1 MQNAKRLQRNRSV
14 FVALFAALISVSAVF
29 SIPLPGGV
37 PIVLKD
43 MLAILSGTVL
53 GSVQGAG
60 AVGLYLI
67 AGMVGLPVFSG
78 GAGLAALTS
87 PSGGYLVGYF
97 VGSLAAGLMLG
108 RPTLAE
114 RHVTGQSVFHVVRAA
129 LTGWVIL
136 YVFGVAQ
143 LMRVNHIPLAV
154 AIASGVMP
162 FLPFA
167 AVKLALLIMLT
178 IRLRPI
184 AARYINDDPGNVEP
198 DLTVEEA
205 ADIFVARAKAQVEEK
220 VKELEGKKADVQA
233 NISENATGDDA
244 ADGGI

>member
-1 MQNAKRLQRNRSV
+1 MQNTQRIQRNRSV
-14 FVALFAALISVSAVF
+14 FVALFAALISVSSVFAV
-29 SIPLPGGV
+29 PLPGGV

-114 RHVTGQSVFHVVRAA
+114 SHVTGQGVFHIARAA
-129 LTGWVIL
+129 VVGWVIL

-143 LMRVNHIPLAV
+143 LMRVNHIPLNV

-167 AVKLALLIMLT
+167 AVKLALLIILT

-198 DLTVEEA
+198 ELSVEEA
-205 ADIFVARAKAQVEEK
+205 ADIFVARAKAQVAEK
-220 VKELEGKKADVQA
+220 AKELTETQA
-233 NISENATGDDA
+233 RISEDSSEGNAA
-244 ADGGI
+244 HDGT